1 MSLRVFLFS
10 IVYLLS
16 FEQKIFAQIKL
27 DGQFKNWT
35 AQNTNINGQQ
45 VCYAVSSPIASDP
58 KTLNR
63 AESRI
68 FVSFRANDKIQNEI
82 SVTSGYNYKASSKV
96 NLAIEKREF
105 NFETEDNFAWLT
117 KYEDEISLI
126 ELMRKSTQAK
136 VTATSVRGTKT
147 IDTFSL
153 NGFSDAYEAAK
164 KKCNFSS

>member
-1 MSLRVFLFS
+1 MSLRVLLFS
-10 IVYLLS
+10 IIYLLS

-58 KTLNR
+58 KNLNR

-96 NLAIEKREF
+96 NLAIEKKEF

-153 NGFSDAYEAAK
+153 SGFSEAYEAAK

>member
-1 MSLRVFLFS
+1 MSLRVLLFS
-10 IVYLLS
+10 IICLLS

-126 ELMRKSTQAK
+126 ELMRKSSQVK
-136 VTATSVRGTKT
+136 VSATSVRGTKT

>member
-1 MSLRVFLFS
+1 MSLRVLLFS
-10 IVYLLS
+10 IICFLS
-16 FEQKIFAQIKL
+16 LEQKIFAQIKL

-45 VCYAVSSPIASDP
+45 VCYAVSSPIASNP

-68 FVSFRANDKIQNEI
+68 FISFRANDKIQNEI
-82 SVTSGYNYKASSKV
+82 SITSGYNYKASSKV

-126 ELMRKSTQAK
+126 ELMRKSTQAR

>member
-1 MSLRVFLFS
+1 MSLRVLLFFIICFLS
-10 IVYLLS
+10 L
-16 FEQKIFAQIKL
+16 EQKIFAQIKL

-45 VCYAVSSPIASDP
+45 VCYAVSSPIASNP

-82 SVTSGYNYKASSKV
+82 SVTSGYNYKASSNV
-96 NLAIEKREF
+96 NLIIGKREF
-105 NFETEDNFAWLT
+105 NFETEYNFAWLT

-136 VTATSVRGTKT
+136 VTATSARGTKT

>member
-1 MSLRVFLFS
+1 MSLRVLLFS
-10 IVYLLS
+10 IICLLS

-105 NFETEDNFAWLT
+105 NFETEDNFAWLI

-126 ELMRKSTQAK
+126 ELMRKFTQAK

>member
-1 MSLRVFLFS
+1 MSLRVLLFS
-10 IVYLLS
+10 IICLLS
-16 FEQKIFAQIKL
+16 LEQKIFAQIKL

-45 VCYAVSSPIASDP
+45 VCYAVSSPIASNP

-126 ELMRKSTQAK
+126 ELMRKSTQAR

>member
-1 MSLRVFLFS
+1 MPLRVLLFS
-10 IVYLLS
+10 IICLLS

-58 KTLNR
+58 KNLNR

-96 NLAIEKREF
+96 NVAIEKKEF

-136 VTATSVRGTKT
+136 ITATSVRGTKT

-164 KKCNFSS
+164 KNCNFSS

>member
-1 MSLRVFLFS
+1 MSLRVLLFS
-10 IVYLLS
+10 IICLLS
-16 FEQKIFAQIKL
+16 FEQKIFSQIKL

-45 VCYAVSSPIASDP
+45 VCYAVSSPIASNP

-96 NLAIEKREF
+96 NLVIKKREF
-105 NFETEDNFAWLT
+105 NFETEDNFALLT

>member
-1 MSLRVFLFS
+1 MSLRVLLFS
-10 IVYLLS
+10 IICLLS

-164 KKCNFSS
+164 K

>member
-1 MSLRVFLFS
+1 MSLRVLLFS
-10 IVYLLS
+10 IICLLS

-164 KKCNFSS
+164 KKCSFSS

>member
-1 MSLRVFLFS
+1 MSLRVLLFS
-10 IVYLLS
+10 IICLLS
-16 FEQKIFAQIKL
+16 FEQKIFSQIKL

-58 KTLNR
+58 KNLNR

-126 ELMRKSTQAK
+126 ELMRNLRKLKLPQPQLEEQKRSIH
-136 VTATSVRGTKT
+136 SH
-147 IDTFSL
+147 
-153 NGFSDAYEAAK
+153 
-164 KKCNFSS
+164 

>member
-1 MSLRVFLFS
+1 MSLRVLLFS
-10 IVYLLS
+10 IICFLS
-16 FEQKIFAQIKL
+16 LEQKIFAQIKL

-45 VCYAVSSPIASDP
+45 VCYAVSSPIASNP

-82 SVTSGYNYKASSKV
+82 SVTSGYNYKASSNV
-96 NLAIEKREF
+96 NLAIGKREF

-136 VTATSVRGTKT
+136 VTATSARGTKT

>member
-1 MSLRVFLFS
+1 MSLRVLLFS
-10 IVYLLS
+10 IICLLS

-82 SVTSGYNYKASSKV
+82 SVTSGYSYKASSKV
-96 NLAIEKREF
+96 NLAIEKKEF

-126 ELMRKSTQAK
+126 ELMRKSSQVK
-136 VTATSVRGTKT
+136 VSATSVRGTKT

-153 NGFSDAYEAAK
+153 SGFSDAYEAAK

>member
-1 MSLRVFLFS
+1 MSLRVLFFS
-10 IVYLLS
+10 VIFLLS

-45 VCYAVSSPIASDP
+45 VCYAVSSPVASDP
-58 KTLNR
+58 KNLNR

-68 FVSFRANDKIQNEI
+68 FVSFRPNDKIQNEI

-96 NLAIEKREF
+96 NVAIDKKEF
-105 NFETEDNFAWLT
+105 KFETEDNFAWLT
-117 KYEDEISLI
+117 KYEEEVSMID
-126 ELMRKSTQAK
+126 MMKKSPQAK
-136 VTATSVRGTKT
+136 VTATSAKGSKT

-153 NGFSDAYEAAK
+153 SGFGEAYEAAK
-164 KKCNFSS
+164 KKCNFI

>member
-1 MSLRVFLFS
+1 MSLRVLLFS
-10 IVYLLS
+10 IICLLS

-58 KTLNR
+58 KNLNR

-164 KKCNFSS
+164 EKCNFR